1 MDRVR
6 GLHHVAFCV
15 RPENMDRARAYWEDA
30 IGLDRMEDLD
40 LADLGIRVLVS
51 WEGGVEIM
59 CPTNDVGSMAVAVRQ
74 FLDERGEGVYSVVY
88 NVADIDATRAKIVAD
103 GGQLVFEELIPA
115 EAVDD
120 RALASDPV
128 KERFSIKQ
136 ALYEDICGMR
146 VCLQEITPE

>member
-1 MDRVR
+1 MERVR
-6 GLHHVAFCV
+6 GLHHVAWCV
-15 RPENMDRARAYWEDA
+15 QPENMDRARAYWEDA

-40 LADLGIRVLVS
+40 LTDLGIRVLVS
-51 WEGGVEIM
+51 WEGGVEVM
-59 CPTNDVGSMAVAVRQ
+59 CPTNENGSMAVAVRQ
-74 FLDERGEGVYSVVY
+74 FLAERGEGVYSVVY
-88 NVADIDATRAKIVAD
+88 NVPDIAATQAKIVAD

-120 RALASDPV
+120 RQLASDPA

>member
-1 MDRVR
+1 MERLR
-6 GLHHVAFCV
+6 GLHHVTWCV
-15 RPENMDRARAYWEDA
+15 EPEHLDRARPYWEDA

-51 WEGGVEIM
+51 WDGGVEIM
-59 CPTNDVGSMAVAVRQ
+59 CPTNEEGSMAVAARK

-88 NVADIDATRAKIVAD
+88 NVSDIDATRAKIVAD

-120 RALASDPV
+120 RSLASDP
-128 KERFSIKQ
+128 
-136 ALYEDICGMR
+136 A
-146 VCLQEITPE
+146 

>member
-1 MDRVR
+1 MERVR
-6 GLHHVAFCV
+6 GLHHVAWCV
-15 RPENMDRARAYWEDA
+15 KPENMDRARAYWEEA

-59 CPTNDVGSMAVAVRQ
+59 CPTNEDGSMAVAVRK

-88 NVADIDATRAKIVAD
+88 NVSDIAATRAKIVAE

-120 RALASDPV
+120 RQLASEPA

>member
-1 MDRVR
+1 MERVR
-6 GLHHVAFCV
+6 GLHHVAWCV
-15 RPENMDRARAYWEDA
+15 WPENMDKARAYWEDA

-40 LADLGIRVLVS
+40 LTDLGIRVLVS

-59 CPTNDVGSMAVAVRQ
+59 CPTNEEGSMAVAVRR
-74 FLDERGEGVYSVVY
+74 FLAERGEGVYSVVY
-88 NVADIDATRAKIVAD
+88 NVTDIDATRAKIVAG

-120 RALASDPV
+120 RQLASDPV

>member
-1 MDRVR
+1 MERVR
-6 GLHHVAFCV
+6 GLHHVTYCV
-15 RPENMDRARAYWEDA
+15 QPDSMDRARAYWEQA

-40 LADLGIRVLVS
+40 LTDLGIRVLVS

-59 CPTNDVGSMAVAVRQ
+59 CPTNEEGSMAIAVRQ

-88 NVADIDATRAKIVAD
+88 NVADIEMTRAKIVAD
-103 GGQLVFEELIPA
+103 GGQLVFEEVIPA

>member
-1 MDRVR
+1 
-6 GLHHVAFCV
+6 
-15 RPENMDRARAYWEDA
+15 
-30 IGLDRMEDLD
+30 
-40 LADLGIRVLVS
+40 VLVS

-59 CPTNDVGSMAVAVRQ
+59 CPTNEEGSMAVAVRQ
-74 FLDERGEGVYSVVY
+74 FLAERGEGVYSVVY
-88 NVADIDATRAKIVAD
+88 NVPDIAATRTKIVAD
-103 GGQLVFEELIPA
+103 GGQLVFEEFIPA

-120 RALASDPV
+120 RQLASDPV

>member
-1 MDRVR
+1 MERVR

-15 RPENMDRARAYWEDA
+15 EPENMDRARAYWEDA
-30 IGLDRMEDLD
+30 IGLDPMEDLD
-40 LADLGIRVLVS
+40 LTDLGIRVLVS

-59 CPTNDVGSMAVAVRQ
+59 CQTSQEGSMAVAVRQ
-74 FLDERGEGVYSVVY
+74 FLAERGEGVYSVVY
-88 NVADIDATRAKIVAD
+88 NVTDIDATRAKIVAD

-120 RALASDPV
+120 RQLASDPV